1 MMILSVSAVG
11 NTGTRR
17 PFGKNARTSVLSCHA
32 QYVQLLDVLRDGKR
46 CAV

>member
-17 PFGKNARTSVLSCHA
+17 PFGKNARTSLLSCRA
-32 QYVQLLDVLRDGKR
+32 KSVQPLDVLRDGKR